1 MSKNY
6 SLTIKVVKTNEVN
19 NNARNTSNVCCCG
32 CHHTI
37 SKRVD
42 GTEVNPIC
50 YAIEGLSGYVEEGKV
65 AYMHDTCLEPLRYHA
80 SDRIENITGT
90 QNTTELRLGDISCE
104 FELYREGYKNPT
116 LEEFRYLICND
127 PVFARVYI
135 SSLFLGS
142 KSTGH
147 AQQATH
153 DCSVTTETPLRNM
166 DLCSPSKWL
175 HNMTDEALE
184 LLDNDNCGGHIHV
197 NSNHCGYNRT
207 TKTIYN
213 EVLKRIERMGCDD
226 RIKYFGSDFRYY
238 ADDCVGDDHYS
249 TINLEPSTGCTIEF
263 RLARVRNADQYI
275 QCCKWWRATV
285 QVVNKHYHKVVNG
298 TWTAEHLGKKAAQQI
313 DRLYAGAFRKG
324 E

>member
-6 SLTIKVVKTNEVN
+6 SLTVKVVKTSEVN
-19 NNARNTSNVCCCG
+19 NNARNTDNVCCCG

-37 SKRVD
+37 FDCID
-42 GTEVNPIC
+42 GEEMNPIC
-50 YAIEGLSGYVEEGKV
+50 YAIEGLSGYTEEGKT
-65 AYMHDTCLEPLRYHA
+65 AYMHAKCLEPLRYHA

-104 FELYREGYKNPT
+104 FELYREGYKNPD
-116 LEEFRYLICND
+116 LEEFRHLITTD
-127 PVFARVYI
+127 EVFARVYI

-142 KSTGH
+142 KATGH

-175 HNMTDEALE
+175 HNMSEEALE

-197 NSNHCGYNRT
+197 NSNHCGYNAIT
-207 TKTIYN
+207 EAIYN
-213 EVLKRIERMGCDD
+213 EVLKCIEDMGSDD
-226 RIKYFGSDFRYY
+226 RIEYFGSDFRYY
-238 ADDCVGDDHYS
+238 ADDCVGYDHYS
-249 TINLEPSTGCTIEF
+249 AINLEPSTGCTIEF
-263 RLARVRNADQYI
+263 RLARVRNAEQYI

-285 QVVNKHYHKVVNG
+285 QVVNKHYHKVLSG
-298 TWTAEHLGKKAAQQI
+298 AWTARHLGLKAAKQI
-313 DRLYAGAFRKG
+313 DRLYTGAFKKG

>member
-1 MSKNY
+1 MAKNY
-6 SLTIKVVKTNEVN
+6 SLTVKIVKTNEVN
-19 NNARNTSNVCCCG
+19 SNARNTSSVCCCG

-42 GTEVNPIC
+42 GTENNPIC
-50 YAIEGLSGYVEEGKV
+50 YAIEGLSGYVEEGKI
-65 AYMHDTCLEPLRYHA
+65 AYMHSACLEPLRYHA
-80 SDRIENITGT
+80 NERIENITGT

-104 FELYREGYKNPT
+104 FELYKEGYQNPT
-116 LEEFRYLICND
+116 LEEFRYLITTD
-127 PVFARVYI
+127 KIFARVYI

-175 HNMTDEALE
+175 HNMTNEAFK
-184 LLDNDNCGGHIHV
+184 LLNNDNCGGHIHV
-197 NSNHCGYNRT
+197 NSNHCGYNT
-207 TKTIYN
+207 ITKTIYK
-213 EVLKRIERMGCDD
+213 EVLRRIENMGRDD

-238 ADDCVGDDHYS
+238 ADDCVGNDHYS

-298 TWTAEHLGKKAAQQI
+298 IWTAEHLGKKAAQQI

>member
-6 SLTIKVVKTNEVN
+6 SLTVKVVKTSKVN
-19 NNARNTSNVCCCG
+19 NNARNTDSVCCCG
-32 CHHTI
+32 CHHAI
-37 SKRVD
+37 SNRID
-42 GTEVNPIC
+42 GEEMNPIC
-50 YAIEGLSGYVEEGKV
+50 YAIEGLSGYAEEGKT
-65 AYMHDTCLEPLRYHA
+65 AYMHAACLEPLRYHA
-80 SDRIENITGT
+80 SNRIENITGT

-104 FELYREGYKNPT
+104 FELYREGYRNPD
-116 LEEFRYLICND
+116 LEEFRHLITTD
-127 PVFARVYI
+127 EVFARVYI

-142 KSTGH
+142 KATGH

-175 HNMTDEALE
+175 HNMSEEALE

-197 NSNHCGYNRT
+197 NSNHCGYNSIT
-207 TKTIYN
+207 ETIYN
-213 EVLKRIERMGCDD
+213 EVLKRIEDMGSDD
-226 RIKYFGSDFRYY
+226 RIEYFGSDFRSY
-238 ADDCVGDDHYS
+238 ADDCVGYDHYS
-249 TINLEPSTGCTIEF
+249 AINLDPSTGCTIEF
-263 RLARVRNADQYI
+263 RLARVRNAEQYI

-285 QVVNKHYHKVVNG
+285 QVVNKHYHKVLSG
-298 TWTAEHLGKKAAQQI
+298 AWTAKHLGIKAAKQI

>member
-6 SLTIKVVKTNEVN
+6 SLTVKVVKTSEIN
-19 NNARNTSNVCCCG
+19 NNARNTNNVCCCG

-37 SKRVD
+37 SKRID
-42 GTEVNPIC
+42 GTEINPIC
-50 YAIEGLSGYVEEGKV
+50 YAIEGLSGYVEDGKT
-65 AYMHDTCLEPLRYHA
+65 AYMHDTCIEPLRYHA

-104 FELYREGYKNPT
+104 FELYKEGYQNPT
-116 LEEFRYLICND
+116 LEEFRHLITTD

-175 HNMTDEALE
+175 HNMTDNALE
-184 LLDNDNCGGHIHV
+184 LLNNDNCGGHIHV

-213 EVLKRIERMGCDD
+213 EVLRRIERMGCDD

-238 ADDCVGDDHYS
+238 ADDCVGDDHY
-249 TINLEPSTGCTIEF
+249 NLGLQGYAMPTNTY
-263 RLARVRNADQYI
+263 N
-275 QCCKWWRATV
+275 
-285 QVVNKHYHKVVNG
+285 VVNG
-298 TWTAEHLGKKAAQQI
+298 GVLLY
-313 DRLYAGAFRKG
+313 RLLINIITKF
-324 E
+324 